1 MSKTKSR
8 VVTTDAEIDAAIARA
23 KVNEQHRPR
32 AVAATYRREDDMIV
46 IELGTGVEIAIPRR
60 LLQGVEK
67 ATPAQAA
74 DIQIDDFG
82 STLRWKSLD
91 VDHYVPRLIDGVFGT
106 RQWMGE
112 IGRKGGKAVSA
123 AKAAA
128 SRANGLKGGRPRT
141 SGRIG

>member
-1 MSKTKSR
+1 
-8 VVTTDAEIDAAIARA
+8 
-23 KVNEQHRPR
+23 
-32 AVAATYRREDDMIV
+32 MIV

-74 DIQIDDFG
+74 DVKIDEFG

-91 VDHYVPRLIDGVFGT
+91 VDHYVPRLIDGVSGT
-106 RQWMGE
+106 RQWMAE
-112 IGRKGGKAVSA
+112 IG
-123 AKAAA
+123 
-128 SRANGLKGGRPRT
+128 RANGLEGGRPRT